1 MRNFLY
7 FLLFL
12 LLVSISVCIFA
23 WYNFISPSKLST
35 DTNVIL
41 PKASGFRKTIDILA
55 ENNVIIYP
63 LFFKAIAY
71 ISGDAQKIK
80 AGEYNF
86 PSNISPQA
94 VLQILVQ
101 GKVVLHKITIP
112 EGLNIREITAL
123 LNGDE
128 ILVGELPTLIAEGS
142 LLPETYYFSYG
153 DTRASMI
160 ARMQEKMQKTITE
173 LWEKRADGVPFST
186 PEQAIILASIVEKE
200 TAIEDER
207 PRVAAVFI
215 NRLKKGM
222 KLQSDPTTIYGI
234 EQAEGKKADTA
245 LTLSDL
251 KKPTAFNT
259 YTIDAL
265 PPTPIA
271 NAGKAALEAVLH
283 PLNTDEL
290 YFVATGTGGHNF
302 ASTLTE
308 HNKNVAKYREEIKK

>member
-1 MRNFLY
+1 M

-12 LLVSISVCIFA
+12 FTSASVVAFA
-23 WYNFISPSKLST
+23 WHDFTSPSQLSA

-41 PKASGFRKTIDILA
+41 PKASGFSKSLDILA
-55 ENNVIIYP
+55 ENQIIAYP
-63 LFFKAIAY
+63 FIFRTIAY
-71 ISGDAQKIK
+71 IRGDAQKIK
-80 AGEYNF
+80 AGEYHF
-86 PSNISPQA
+86 TSNISPQE

-123 LNGDE
+123 LKDDE
-128 ILVGELPTLIAEGS
+128 ILEGELPATIAEGS
-142 LLPETYYFSYG
+142 ILPETYYFSYG
-153 DTRASMI
+153 DTRSSLVS
-160 ARMQEKMQKTITE
+160 RMQEKMQKTLVE
-173 LWEKRADGVPFST
+173 LWEKRAEGLPFST
-186 PEQAIILASIVEKE
+186 PEQAVILASIVEKE
-200 TAIEDER
+200 TGVASER

-215 NRLKKGM
+215 NRLKRGM
-222 KLQSDPTTIYGI
+222 KLQSDPTTMYGI
-234 EQAEGKKADTA
+234 EQAEGKKADSP

-251 KKPTAFNT
+251 KNPTPFNT

-302 ASTLTE
+302 ASTLAE
-308 HNKNVAKYREEIKK
+308 HNQNVAKYRAEINK